1 MRLWHYKLIPYLPK
15 DMLVSQWRECIAIKR
30 QWEKGTLKHRLVSY
44 VQEYNDNLYLY
55 YVKCVAEEMYLRGIK
70 YQTKFYKEIASEHN
84 ELIQEVRSKY
94 KSIATVWHENYDADT
109 FNTLLEYVMRFP
121 KETQKTEIQEFA
133 YKAIS
138 FMRNCEGCGRQ
149 DYPTIK
155 EYIQGKR

>member
-1 MRLWHYKLIPYLPK
+1 MISKKELKSILEKLELAYGSKFPVFDNPKVALWYEMFK
-15 DMLVSQWRECIAIKR
+15 DCSKEGLLEAVDRCIKESEFPPNVA
-30 QWEKGTLKHRLVSY
+30 TL
-44 VQEYNDNLYLY
+44 
-55 YVKCVAEEMYLRGIK
+55 
-70 YQTKFYKEIASEHN
+70 TKFYKEVASEHN